1 MQNLLPKNRHSQN
14 ILPIFS
20 LLLLLFTGCSIAPA
34 RSAASANDST
44 AENPNTSTDSEFH
57 SGTIPKNCLLCGDS
71 SGTLLP
77 IYSGQ
82 NNIGIISLNT
92 FQIAPVCINQYDD
105 NGNLIEEPSSSHSI
119 HITKTSDNGFFLMVT
134 EDTDRGIAQG
144 TLSFNQDEFLDM
156 DKAAS
161 LLCSDCLSQALG
173 NNSDMS
179 STGMFV
185 IDFYT
190 HKIRMFRENIT
201 AFQFDDY
208 YISCRAKDRQTDNST
223 LEMDLLIFY
232 CPKRYGD

>member
-1 MQNLLPKNRHSQN
+1 MQNFLPKNRHLQN
-14 ILPIFS
+14 ILLIFPS
-20 LLLLLFTGCSIAPA
+20 LLLLLTGCSIAPT
-34 RSAASANDST
+34 RSPTLANDTAAKDSNSST
-44 AENPNTSTDSEFH
+44 NSENHSATVSED
-57 SGTIPKNCLLCGDS
+57 CLLCGDS

-105 NGNLIEEPSSSHSI
+105 NGNLIEKPSSGHYT
-119 HITKTSDNGFFLMVT
+119 HITKTGDNGFFLMIT

-144 TLSFNQDEFLDM
+144 TLSFNQDGFLDM

-161 LLCSDCLSQALG
+161 LLCSDCLSQALE
-173 NNSDMS
+173 NNSDTP

-190 HKIRMFRENIT
+190 HKIRMFKENIT

-208 YISCRAKDRQTDNST
+208 YISCKARDRQADGST